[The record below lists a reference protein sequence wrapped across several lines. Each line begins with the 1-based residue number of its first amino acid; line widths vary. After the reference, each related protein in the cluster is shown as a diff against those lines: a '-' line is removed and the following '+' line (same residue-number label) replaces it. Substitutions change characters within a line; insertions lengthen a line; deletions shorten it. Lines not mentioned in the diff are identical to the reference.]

1 MHINSIPGPVFGSS
15 AGCRYRENIFSL
27 VNRRTPSGEKNMFCL
42 GSCWALQLAQL
53 HDAQRPVDIRDDT
66 NFPNLKMRLK
76 VLAMRANC
84 FLLSI
89 YKAYQGK
96 LCTIHVYK
104 LKKQLP
110 LKIGS
115 LSTIDLCNF
124 YIFRYYETLKL
135 GILLKKTSL

>member
-15 AGCRYRENIFSL
+15 AGCRYRVNIFSL

-76 VLAMRANC
+76 NPC
-84 FLLSI
+84 NESKLLF
-89 YKAYQGK
+89 AQH
-96 LCTIHVYK
+96 L
-104 LKKQLP
+104 Q
-110 LKIGS
+110 S
-115 LSTIDLCNF
+115 LSREALHNTRIQAQKTTTIENRF
-124 YIFRYYETLKL
+124 FVNH
-135 GILLKKTSL
+135 